1 LSGVGGGPFDL
12 LIRGASVVDGTGTPS
27 RRADVGVIGN
37 RVAFVGDAD
46 EAMIS
51 RTVVDAHGSVV
62 APGFVDIHGHSDLA
76 VLSAPTVPSKIRQGV
91 TTEVMGNCG
100 LSAAPLAAEA
110 DVATYRVAMATGDVD
125 PSVIWD
131 WRDVADYRERV
142 ASAGVS
148 MNVALLA
155 GHLPIRVAV
164 VGYDARP
171 TTATERT
178 SMQRIAD
185 LALAQGACGLST
197 GLSLAPMTSARMEE
211 LVALAEVAADHDKIF
226 SFHMRDYTDH
236 LLDAVS
242 EVLDVARLTGCRVQI
257 SHLAVIGRH
266 NWGAVSDAL
275 AMIDD
280 AVADGCRVG
289 VDAYPYV
296 AGSGNLTQLLPDWSL
311 EGGRTGQLR
320 RLNDLDARARVVEE
334 VAGGSRKDTWGD
346 ITISSGEI
354 PEEVVGKTV
363 AEISTLW
370 SLAPAE
376 VVVRLIESS
385 GVTASMVAFGRS
397 EDDVVTAL
405 RHPLTMIG
413 SDGRA
418 LDPDGPSGHGKPH
431 PRSYGC
437 YPRVLGQ
444 YVRDRGVL
452 SLEDAVHK
460 STQKPAEWFGISD
473 RGVVAPG
480 YIADLVVFDPHAIVD
495 RATFSDPHR
504 FPVGIRCVIVAGE
517 VVVMDGHHTGLR
529 PGKFL

>member
-1 LSGVGGGPFDL
+1 MSGTAGEPFDL
-12 LIRGASVVDGTGTPS
+12 LIRGASVVDGTGTPA
-27 RRADVGVIGN
+27 RRGDVGVKDGRI
-37 RVAFVGDAD
+37 AFVGDPG
-46 EAMIS
+46 
-51 RTVVDAHGSVV
+51 DALASGSVIDACGSVV
-62 APGFVDIHGHSDLA
+62 APGFVDVHGHSDLA
-76 VLSAPTVPSKIRQGV
+76 VLSAPMVPSKIRQGV

-100 LSAAPLAAEA
+100 LSAAPLSPES
-110 DVATYRVAMATGDVD
+110 DVATYRAAMATVDVD

-131 WRDVADYRERV
+131 WRDVSGYRRRV
-142 ASAGVS
+142 NGSGMS

-171 TTATERT
+171 ASAEELR

-185 LALAQGACGLST
+185 LALAEGACGLST
-197 GLSLAPMTSARMEE
+197 GLSLAPMTSATPEE
-211 LVALAEVAADHDKIF
+211 LVALGEVVADHDKIF

-242 EVLDVARLTGCRVQI
+242 EVLDVARLTGCRVQV
-257 SHLAVIGRH
+257 SHLAVIGRE

-280 AVADGCRVG
+280 AVADGSRVG
-289 VDAYPYV
+289 VDVYPYI
-296 AGSGNLTQLLPDWSL
+296 AGSGNLTQLLPYWSL
-311 EGGRTGQLR
+311 EGGRTAQLH
-320 RLNDLDARARVVEE
+320 RLGDPGSRARVVEE

-346 ITISSGEI
+346 ITISSGDV
-354 PEEVVGKTV
+354 PEEVIGKSV

-376 VVVRLIESS
+376 VVVRLVESS

-397 EDDVVTAL
+397 EGDVVAAL

-413 SDGRA
+413 SDGWA
-418 LDPDGPSGHGKPH
+418 LDPEGPSGQGKPH

-437 YPRVLGQ
+437 YPRVLGR
-444 YVRDRGVL
+444 YVRDREIL
-452 SLEDAVHK
+452 SLVQAVHK
-460 STQKPAEWFGISD
+460 ATQKPAEWFGFSD

-480 YIADLVVFDPHAIVD
+480 YVADLVVFDPDTIVD
-495 RATFSDPHR
+495 RATFAEPHR
-504 FPVGIRCVIVAGE
+504 FSDGIRCVIVAGD
-517 VVVMDGHHTGLR
+517 VVVMDDNHTGLR
-529 PGKFL
+529 PGAFL